1 MGTGQAL
8 GGLWDFEHL
17 GMNLIVPDLSVGP
30 KPGPS
35 HVLAAA
41 HTMLPLKVKWL

>member
-17 GMNLIVPDLSVGP
+17 GMNLIVPELAVGP

-35 HVLAAA
+35 TCPYCSA
-41 HTMLPLKVKWL
+41 HHAPIKG